1 MSILKEDK
9 KLTTK
14 GKWILGIS
22 AVVGLS
28 IVFYFIHKHKK
39 K

>member
-1 MSILKEDK
+1 MSFLIDDKK

-28 IVFYFIHKHKK
+28 IVGYFIYKHKK
-39 K
+39 